1 MLLSSK
7 SVAPSGSGFPRAM
20 ILADETG
27 LWCEIAGTDCAGRP
41 AIFLDRDGVIVEDVD
56 YLARPRDLRIIAGAA
71 EAVARC
77 NRLSIPVVVVS
88 NQSGVG
94 RGFYGWSDFVAV
106 QAALAAALG
115 QVGAH
120 FDAVL
125 ACAYHADALGEYR
138 VADHPWRK
146 PNPGML
152 REAGKRMYLDLP
164 NSWIIGDRASD
175 LAAGQAASL
184 RGGVLVA
191 TGYGQRER
199 EAALELGDLRFAVKI
214 ASNLADAIE
223 TPIAWM
229 REAQR

>member
-1 MLLSSK
+1 MLLSSR
-7 SVAPSGSGFPRAM
+7 SVALSGNGFPKAM

-56 YLARPRDLRIIAGAA
+56 YLAHPGDLRMIAGSA
-71 EAVARC
+71 EAVGRC
-77 NRLSIPVVVVS
+77 NRLGIPVVVVS

-106 QAALAAALG
+106 QAALAATLG

-138 VADHPWRK
+138 VADHSVAQAKSRHAA
-146 PNPGML
+146 GG
-152 REAGKRMYLDLP
+152 REA
-164 NSWIIGDRASD
+164 N
-175 LAAGQAASL
+175 AARS
-184 RGGVLVA
+184 
-191 TGYGQRER
+191 
-199 EAALELGDLRFAVKI
+199 
-214 ASNLADAIE
+214 
-223 TPIAWM
+223 
-229 REAQR
+229 AQFVDHRRPRK